1 MDDYKNSKEGRNVV
15 AKYGD
20 ILHKSRPE
28 PSFKHPRMAL
38 SNRAKIFSPF
48 AALRGYEEEI
58 AEEKWKQ
65 RRVAKRMLSEEE
77 SAELSDRLLQVKK
90 SMTVTVR
97 YFKEDVEHPA
107 IPPLGIYET
116 VTGKVDMVDPTF
128 RLIVLYD
135 GSTKV
140 RICFDDLEE
149 VTGGGKKVDRPAA
162 GLELDPCTDG
172 SLFRRAYA
180 RVTPLCLDVKG

>member
-1 MDDYKNSKEGRNVV
+1 MDDYKKSKEGRNVV

-77 SAELSDRLLQVKK
+77 AAELSDRLLQVKK
-90 SMTVTVR
+90 GMTVTVR
-97 YFKEDVEHPA
+97 YFKEDNVHPS
-107 IPPLGIYET
+107 IPQQGTYET
-116 VTGKVDMVDPTF
+116 ATGKVEVIDSTF

-135 GSTKV
+135 ECAKV
-140 RICFDDLEE
+140 SIHFDDLEE
-149 VTGGGKKVDRPAA
+149 VSGEGIVNIDDFLGISGSDV
-162 GLELDPCTDG
+162 LD
-172 SLFRRAYA
+172 
-180 RVTPLCLDVKG
+180 

>member
-1 MDDYKNSKEGRNVV
+1 MQVDDYKNSKEVRIVA
-15 AKYGD
+15 AKYAD

-65 RRVAKRMLSEEE
+65 TRVTKRTLSEEE

-128 RLIVLYD
+128 RQIELHD

-149 VTGGGKKVDRPAA
+149 VTGEGIVNIDDFLGISDSDV
-162 GLELDPCTDG
+162 LD
-172 SLFRRAYA
+172 
-180 RVTPLCLDVKG
+180 